1 MLADDKV
8 SLIIHEQI
16 IQLLAF
22 DHEMAFGY
30 PGATPSATKDYNR
43 FFLHA

>member
-1 MLADDKV
+1 MSKLTHNKG
-8 SLIIHEQI
+8 
-16 IQLLAF
+16 AF

-30 PGATPSATKDYNR
+30 PGETQAATKDYNR